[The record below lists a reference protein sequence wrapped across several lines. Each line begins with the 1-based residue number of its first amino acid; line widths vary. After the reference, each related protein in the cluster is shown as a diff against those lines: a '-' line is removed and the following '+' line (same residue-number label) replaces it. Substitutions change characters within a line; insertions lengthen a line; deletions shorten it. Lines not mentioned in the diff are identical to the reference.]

1 MADQPFV
8 TSNVVVVSFE
18 DDDNAYEALTELK
31 ELDSQGQI
39 DMKGA
44 GVVVRHED
52 GRLTV
57 KDEVS
62 DHPVA
67 GTATGGIIGL
77 LIGVLA
83 GPLGLLVGGVT
94 GLLVGSLFD
103 LEDEDLSESVLS
115 DIARAARVGHATL
128 LAEVDEPSPE
138 VLDTAMGRLSGSVL
152 RRPVVDVEAEIAA
165 AEEAQKA
172 AKREARKV
180 LREKRRERAKSE
192 VQEIVERLK
201 AKLHHDAHATT
212 GA

>member
-1 MADQPFV
+1 M
-8 TSNVVVVSFE
+8 
-18 DDDNAYEALTELK
+18 
-31 ELDSQGQI
+31 
-39 DMKGA
+39 
-44 GVVVRHED
+44 
-52 GRLTV
+52 
-57 KDEVS
+57 
-62 DHPVA
+62 
-67 GTATGGIIGL
+67 
-77 LIGVLA
+77 
-83 GPLGLLVGGVT
+83 
-94 GLLVGSLFD
+94 
-103 LEDEDLSESVLS
+103 
-115 DIARAARVGHATL
+115 

-138 VLDTAMGRLSGSVL
+138 VLDTAMGRLSRSVL